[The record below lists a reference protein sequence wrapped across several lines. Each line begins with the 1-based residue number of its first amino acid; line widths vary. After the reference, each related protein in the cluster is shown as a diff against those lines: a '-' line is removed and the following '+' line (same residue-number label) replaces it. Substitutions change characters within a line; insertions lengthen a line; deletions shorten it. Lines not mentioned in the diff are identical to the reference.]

1 MCYLKS
7 SLLHDSAQLFL
18 QKLRTESD
26 MGVFNLKDCILSKEE
41 QEYREYMLYL
51 AGRHTFSMK
60 FKICLNLVDE
70 NAKGLRHLE
79 HFSIDS
85 DTIYP
90 NRTPSLHRR
99 SQEMTLMQTGKLTT
113 LSVIEMHGPIFSLGG
128 GDFIEHEYVTINGQ
142 KQLVKRVKHYYFDS
156 EKTILL
162 TFKEC
167 MHLPIQLEML
177 RNAYSNMAKI
187 FDMYLDMINTNT
199 TQYPDVDFRQ
209 VNANNFI
216 YLEKMRKCVNIDVEN
231 YGYLFTKQE
240 FVPIFTTFRKV
251 QRELGANLQ
260 EFLQVS
266 Q

>member
-60 FKICLNLVDE
+60 FKICLDLVDE

-85 DTIYP
+85 DTVYP

-187 FDMYLDMINTNT
+187 FDTFLDIIST
-199 TQYPDVDFRQ
+199 YDGEYVG
-209 VNANNFI
+209 NNSV
-216 YLEKMRKCVNIDVEN
+216 EMMRKAVKFDTEK
-231 YGYLFTKQE
+231 YGYLFYSESMAARITKL
-240 FVPIFTTFRKV
+240 RKAR
-251 QRELGANLQ
+251 QELGDHLQ
-260 EFLQVS
+260 EFLQVMPEFL
-266 Q
+266 